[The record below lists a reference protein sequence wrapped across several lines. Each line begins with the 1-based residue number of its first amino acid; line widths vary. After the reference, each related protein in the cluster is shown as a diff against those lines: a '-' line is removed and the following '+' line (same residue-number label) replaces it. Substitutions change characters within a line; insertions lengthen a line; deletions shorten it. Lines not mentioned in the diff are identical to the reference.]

1 LELINLPREFIILA
15 RVGLMA
21 DTVNTHQ
28 NRSSKNLKG
37 QSISI
42 WKIFSYADF
51 VDVSMMVLGTL
62 GSIADGSI
70 STAGVSVMMSGLM
83 NTLGS
88 DPPAI
93 SCIE

>member
-1 LELINLPREFIILA
+1 
-15 RVGLMA
+15 MA
-21 DTVNTHQ
+21 DSVNTHQ
-28 NRSSKNLKG
+28 NRSSKNPKG

-88 DPPAI
+88 DSLALKNGDFVHRMNKVKYSMI
-93 SCIE
+93 FNEL